1 MISPAAPTNLN
12 NLRPYQNYYIL
23 GNVSEFQHR
32 FEVFFTA
39 QYQFTLMLK
48 GNSPENMR
56 PNPHNGIF
64 PAAISAGPADQY
76 EGSATMVDGEPA
88 AFRNVAPIPPNLKP
102 LADAVERFI
111 REKWHATE
119 IKLRYEGFKREIIL
133 QEVIKLGNKEQR
145 QGYKGAELEALH
157 ESGNDI
163 FELGGKLQCSLGE
176 GLMFKNKTLRF
187 ISFMPSE
194 AVQGRMFL
202 KIAKKSPEL
211 GGEWSRFSKIV
222 LDMIDR
228 NINLPFPEVPANF
241 KQYIFYTVK
250 CIGRKPLLDTR
261 VGIPFK
267 FFQDDEASNITEFA
281 FEISDALKRTITQT
295 KEIAKLN
302 LKINVSLCLSEMR
315 LDLKVTGLKKEH
327 VETIKFAGEIGIF
340 EGQPILESNLKAI
353 ADSEEGG
360 SKKRRDS
367 LHTIE
372 LVDGEKYEYISIY
385 PEYSIS
391 PNGL

>member
-1 MISPAAPTNLN
+1 MILTASPNFAS
-12 NLRPYQNYYIL
+12 LRPYHNYYIL
-23 GNVSEFQHR
+23 GNISEYQHR

-48 GNSPENMR
+48 GNSPEDMR
-56 PNPHNGIF
+56 PDPHNGVF
-64 PAAISAGPADQY
+64 PAAISTGPSDQY
-76 EGSATMVDGEPA
+76 QGSAKMVDGEPA

-102 LADAVERFI
+102 LADAVEKFI

-133 QEVIKLGNKEQR
+133 QEVIRLGRNER
-145 QGYKGAELEALH
+145 QDYKGAELKALH

-163 FELGGKLQCSLGE
+163 IDLEGKSHGSIGM
-176 GLMFKNKTLRF
+176 GLMFNNKTSRF

-202 KIAKKSPEL
+202 RIAKENPEL
-211 GGEWSRFSKIV
+211 HQEWRRFSKIV
-222 LDMIDR
+222 LDMIDK
-228 NINLPFPEVPANF
+228 NINLPFTEVSASF
-241 KQYIFYTVK
+241 KQYIFYNVK
-250 CIGRKPLLDTR
+250 CFGRKPLLDTR

-267 FFQDDEASNITEFA
+267 FFQDDEATHIAEFA

-302 LKINVSLCLSEMR
+302 LKINVSLSLSEMR
-315 LDLKVTGLKKEH
+315 LDLKVTGIKKEH
-327 VETIKFAGEIGIF
+327 VETIKFAGKIGTF
-340 EGQPILESNLKAI
+340 EGQPVLESNLKAI